1 MIDVLQYDTDEPEI
15 AIRCRNAR
23 THEVLF
29 LWSYEKFQER
39 LELMRSWYADLM
51 DDGIINRDHSI
62 DPWSNVSDAEL
73 KQKRDLERGMIQT
86 RIEKLKKKIEKEK
99 ADMAAY

>member
-1 MIDVLQYDTDEPEI
+1 
-15 AIRCRNAR
+15 
-23 THEVLF
+23 
-29 LWSYEKFQER
+29 
-39 LELMRSWYADLM
+39 MRSWYADLM

-99 ADMAAY
+99 ADMAAYQEKVKQKLAAMMGKLD